1 MIDFEILNKFNDKNW
16 DWKALSSNES
26 LKIEKEIL
34 INSLLEKPWD
44 WKILSNNAAISKLI
58 DDEKIPYMRIIELE
72 NFFIM
77 RMDRCCPCDC
87 NDRYQVKKI
96 KKEEIDEFINTQL
109 KGCVKVCDYYFTP
122 TDSV

>member
-1 MIDFEILNKFNDKNW
+1 MNFFLDFLNKHYNMQNQAENKMRTIT
-16 DWKALSSNES
+16 LVP
-26 LKIEKEIL
+26 
-34 INSLLEKPWD
+34 KPVID
-44 WKILSNNAAISKLI
+44 TLCPCVPPSYISKLI